1 MGASLS
7 LRKWGVNIMG
17 LIHIGFSI
25 CIILSVAYKVDC
37 YKGDVPTKRFFSSYY
52 HNLKPI
58 RPGKVA
64 WKWSSENR
72 FNPKENSKKNNP
84 PIFKSEEAVNQ
95 LLALSEDEMIEKLFR
110 MEMNQAVS
118 LSNLL
123 GHPVLSKSTIR

>member
-1 MGASLS
+1 M
-7 LRKWGVNIMG
+7 
-17 LIHIGFSI
+17 
-25 CIILSVAYKVDC
+25 
-37 YKGDVPTKRFFSSYY
+37 
-52 HNLKPI
+52 
-58 RPGKVA
+58 A

-118 LSNLL
+118 VSSLL
-123 GHPVLSKSTIR
+123 GHPPGTFKSTIRKFSANLVLQFSRGV